1 MARDDRDLR
10 DHLYQPG
17 QVIAE
22 RGRPVRHVHV
32 IVEGE
37 VELIGRNGE
46 VDPARTL
53 KAGDHFG
60 RQWIE
65 SVGVDALRASTLVRT
80 VALRAD
86 QAHRLRDVLRSTGR
100 LARDEESLARE
111 AARRDTNGYGTPHRT
126 RSAPVGS
133 PACRNGS
140 YRSACTASSTS

>member
-1 MARDDRDLR
+1 
-10 DHLYQPG
+10 
-17 QVIAE
+17 
-22 RGRPVRHVHV
+22 VHV

-37 VELIGRNGE
+37 VELIGRDGE

-53 KAGDHFG
+53 RPGDHFG
-60 RQWIE
+60 RLWLE

-111 AARRDTNGYGTPHRT
+111 AARRD
-126 RSAPVGS
+126 
-133 PACRNGS
+133 
-140 YRSACTASSTS
+140 ASE